1 MWSKGC
7 WMKSLPCRILCMLP
21 LKKKGRVERSLPQCL
36 HPVPRI
42 SHGAGWN
49 LITFDCMVPLSFH
62 SVLSPWL
69 QIANKKPSI
78 QRCLWIKWAVV
89 VVVVRNEKSSNELQ
103 NEARPRGWWLTAT
116 SSQMVPPKSFQVEI
130 FRDYTPSLSTRSQTQ
145 LANGEAGGFLPSE
158 VEMALIDSNDFME
171 PLAASNKCYI
181 RYWHLSYH
189 MPNPKKWKK
198 QHET

>member
-21 LKKKGRVERSLPQCL
+21 LKKKDVLNAASLSAP

-89 VVVVRNEKSSNELQ
+89 VVVVVVRNEKSSNELQ
-103 NEARPRGWWLTAT
+103 NEARPRGWWLM
-116 SSQMVPPKSFQVEI
+116 SQLPPKWYLQNLFKWRFSGTTLHSITWPLGLKRSLRMVRLAGFCQA
-130 FRDYTPSLSTRSQTQ
+130 RLRWPWSTPTTSWSHWRHQISVT
-145 LANGEAGGFLPSE
+145 
-158 VEMALIDSNDFME
+158 
-171 PLAASNKCYI
+171 
-181 RYWHLSYH
+181 
-189 MPNPKKWKK
+189 
-198 QHET
+198 